1 MMKFIK
7 EPELQEINGGWC
19 LFINND
25 GCNPHNCSCEGVDG
39 LCVTVNVGVCGC
51 DNDYGC

>member
-19 LFINND
+19 LFINNEQ
-25 GCNPHNCSCEGVDG
+25 CNHTCTCEGGDNI
-39 LCVTVNVGVCGC
+39 CVGVDVVACLC